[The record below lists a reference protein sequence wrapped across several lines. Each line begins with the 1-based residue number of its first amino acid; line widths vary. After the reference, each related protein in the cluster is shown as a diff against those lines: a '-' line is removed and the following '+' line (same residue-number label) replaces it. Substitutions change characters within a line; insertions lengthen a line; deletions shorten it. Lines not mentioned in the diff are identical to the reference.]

1 MCLQSP
7 CKLVI
12 LSCSFSKRVAN
23 SKYTFCKFIKELK
36 VQVAER
42 WGLIRLGCLSLAT
55 LTRPANSSALFLTR
69 DCEPG
74 ASHLRPAAIF
84 HAGTGSG
91 IALAW
96 ATSSNHLALQLQ
108 HHCWCY
114 VRSSYLPHCT
124 VDRRFSFLL
133 LSPLSASCKFKFPTA
148 TIKVTTGTLPSWS
161 APCRATLL
169 PGRQPE
175 QCFLHQ
181 PLPLS
186 LAWWSFPHPDLD
198 CFCFVGALKLCA
210 VCVRACVFDLVLALC
225 NDIV

>member
-1 MCLQSP
+1 MCSQSP

-12 LSCSFSKRVAN
+12 LSCSFFKRVAN
-23 SKYTFCKFIKELK
+23 SKFCKFIKELK

-42 WGLIRLGCLSLAT
+42 WGLRRLGCLSLAT
-55 LTRPANSSALFLTR
+55 PTRPANSSAQRHPNQGLWA
-69 DCEPG
+69 G
-74 ASHLRPAAIF
+74 VSHLRPAATF

-124 VDRRFSFLL
+124 VDRRVSLLL
-133 LSPLSASCKFKFPTA
+133 LSP
-148 TIKVTTGTLPSWS
+148 
-161 APCRATLL
+161 L

-181 PLPLS
+181 PLPVRQ
-186 LAWWSFPHPDLD
+186 AWWSFPHPDLPPGLLL
-198 CFCFVGALKLCA
+198 FC
-210 VCVRACVFDLVLALC
+210 
-225 NDIV
+225 

>member
-1 MCLQSP
+1 MWKCSLTTDIFRLSGGSIMCLQSP

-69 DCEPG
+69 DGEPG

-114 VRSSYLPHCT
+114 VRSTSLHCGPKILPPSFDST
-124 VDRRFSFLL
+124 V
-133 LSPLSASCKFKFPTA
+133 
-148 TIKVTTGTLPSWS
+148 
-161 APCRATLL
+161 
-169 PGRQPE
+169 
-175 QCFLHQ
+175 
-181 PLPLS
+181 S
-186 LAWWSFPHPDLD
+186 LAIM
-198 CFCFVGALKLCA
+198 VGPL
-210 VCVRACVFDLVLALC
+210 
-225 NDIV
+225 